1 MILDLIGVK
10 EKSIPVEMIW
20 VLEYWMIALITI
32 MIVVVDTI
40 VAIIAKNLGTVLGIT
55 GAIGSSTI
63 MMILPS
69 IMFFQ
74 YLRKT
79 QSKRITLD
87 ILSILIFIMG
97 LTFGTLGTI
106 ATIQQS

>member
-1 MILDLIGVK
+1 
-10 EKSIPVEMIW
+10 
-20 VLEYWMIALITI
+20 MIALVTI
-32 MIVVVDTI
+32 MIVIIDTVI
-40 VAIIAKNLGTVLGIT
+40 AIIAKNLGTVLGIT

-69 IMFFQ
+69 VMYFQ
-74 YLRKT
+74 HLRKT
-79 QSKRITLD
+79 QSKRIILYL
-87 ILSILIFIMG
+87 LSILIFIMG

>member
-40 VAIIAKNLGTVLGIT
+40 VV
-55 GAIGSSTI
+55 